1 MTSAALVAA
10 GVAAGVVFSGDS
22 GGDSVLSSPDTPR
35 PSQPSVG
42 QSRPGSPTPAVTG
55 PTATAPASSS
65 TDAERPRAQQ
75 PKPARSA
82 TADAPGGSA
91 GGGAPATWSGLPWS
105 PAGGVFGAGSV
116 WKLNVSGAPANAKS
130 AALVTT
136 LSRSVSDRYNGVA
149 AFNVDQY
156 TTNFYTVGPNTPR
169 TNVAF
174 NDCQQKGYLP
184 AGLTGSGGQFSDV
197 PIPAGAAASAGTDA
211 ELTVYSPSTDQ
222 LWEFWL
228 AKHTG
233 AGWSACWGGRIDHVS
248 SSPGFFT
255 GGFGAT
261 ATGLPV
267 AGGMISIQDV
277 KSGSINHAMSLL
289 IPDAATWN
297 NFSYPAQRS
306 DGNSSAAGAI
316 PEGTRFRLDPSL
328 DVTKLGLTP
337 VGVMIARAAQKY
349 GFVVTDQSGAV
360 AVQAESGV
368 PMQQATGTNPWTA
381 IMNGTPS
388 YQMLTNFPWTKL
400 QALPANYGKP

>member
-1 MTSAALVAA
+1 MTMLDQGLDSAIGRYRRSALYGTLGVGLVAGVLSPSLALASNSHPAATTQHRTSLAPAFHITLQEFLRGGRPVLKGSSPTKATVTPSPSAATTQPVSVPSS
-10 GVAAGVVFSGDS
+10 GV
-22 GGDSVLSSPDTPR
+22 T
-35 PSQPSVG
+35 
-42 QSRPGSPTPAVTG
+42 
-55 PTATAPASSS
+55 SSS
-65 TDAERPRAQQ
+65 T
-75 PKPARSA
+75 SSS
-82 TADAPGGSA
+82 GSS
-91 GGGAPATWSGLPWS
+91 APATSGLPWS
-105 PAGGVFGAGSV
+105 PLGGVFGAASV
-116 WKLNVSGAPANAKS
+116 WKLNIASAPVGAGS
-130 AALVTT
+130 AAMVSNLATAVT
-136 LSRSVSDRYNGVA
+136 SRYNGVA

-197 PIPAGAAASAGTDA
+197 PIPADATPSAGTDA
-211 ELTVYSPSTDQ
+211 ELTIYSPSTDQ
-222 LWEFWL
+222 LWEFWI
-228 AKHTG
+228 AQHTG

-248 SSPGFFT
+248 TSPGYFT
-255 GGFGAT
+255 NNFGAT

-349 GFVVTDQSGAV
+349 GFIVTD
-360 AVQAESGV
+360 
-368 PMQQATGTNPWTA
+368 
-381 IMNGTPS
+381 
-388 YQMLTNFPWTKL
+388 
-400 QALPANYGKP
+400 